1 MRRDRLLFNI
11 LLVIIPLYF
20 LQGWLFDH
28 GSLVSQGIVA
38 LWLIIDIVYLLK
50 YLRLRLLEPVGRIF
64 LVFWALQTITWLF
77 TPLLTENSIYRISWA
92 GTYSIYKNISIVFL
106 TYFPFF
112 IFSYKNVVDEKRLK
126 TLSLLSLLCLIGA
139 FFITLNESIF
149 EKGTTEI
156 TNNGAYYLVVIIPL
170 LGIFFED
177 FVAFLLYGGLAILIL
192 TGAKRGAILCGFAEL
207 LLFFY
212 FYFKKS
218 RQNKVSLKFIWVF
231 VAVFLLSYIALRVFN
246 GSDYLQSRFD
256 QTRVGDSSLRDE
268 IYSLAILK
276 YGEQG
281 FFTRLFGNGMSSTL
295 LIIDGYA
302 HQDWLELL
310 INNGIIGVFIYAMV
324 FVTLFIYYFKNR
336 KHLSLMLRYMF
347 LSAALGWLLRSLY
360 SMGYVSIETSFYA
373 IVFALVCG
381 NQRNKH
387 LV

>member
-11 LLVIIPLYF
+11 LLVIITLYF

-212 FYFKKS
+212 YYFKKS